1 MKSLRKR
8 FVNIIFASKGSVGRA
23 ARLSGHCHCRSSWRA
38 VCRPLWSL
46 QVCFVSIHFV
56 YMFNLWSLSQLFQL
70 DHLAPLQAVH
80 GRVQPWH
87 TNLPCETGPGG
98 SGLSFVLDQE
108 FLQLKAR
115 SQSQHDFNW
124 VQNVATQHFSQV
136 TNLNVLL
143 PEAFT
148 PRVRMIIFHFTLF
161 SKGTNVTHL
170 QRMDLKFHS
179 NGTNRTNG
187 TNGTNGTVWEN
198 ASIKYD
204 L

>member
-115 SQSQHDFNW
+115 SQ
-124 VQNVATQHFSQV
+124 
-136 TNLNVLL
+136 
-143 PEAFT
+143 
-148 PRVRMIIFHFTLF
+148 
-161 SKGTNVTHL
+161 
-170 QRMDLKFHS
+170 
-179 NGTNRTNG
+179 NRTWLQLSAKCSYTIFFSG
-187 TNGTNGTVWEN
+187 HQPQCSTAWGFHTEGEN
-198 ASIKYD
+198 DNFSLYPIFKGH
-204 L
+204 

>member
-87 TNLPCETGPGG
+87 TNLPCETWPGG
-98 SGLSFVLDQE
+98 SGLSFVLHFLELKALSNVEKFKSKKAFESCSQLETITQTINMLQIFDIQNTI
-108 FLQLKAR
+108 FLQISSR
-115 SQSQHDFNW
+115 SAFFN
-124 VQNVATQHFSQV
+124 
-136 TNLNVLL
+136 
-143 PEAFT
+143 
-148 PRVRMIIFHFTLF
+148 
-161 SKGTNVTHL
+161 K
-170 QRMDLKFHS
+170 
-179 NGTNRTNG
+179 
-187 TNGTNGTVWEN
+187 
-198 ASIKYD
+198 
-204 L
+204 